1 MTEKR
6 DIQVLPKHIAS
17 KIAAG
22 EIVDRPSSVVKELIE
37 NSIDA
42 ESTQITIKLLNGGL
56 DTINVYDNG
65 IGIPKNQVKIYK
77 YHILILLI

>member
-1 MTEKR
+1 MTNKKN
-6 DIQVLPKHIAS
+6 IQILPNHISS

-42 ESTQITIKLLNGGL
+42 ESSQIIIYLVNGGFC
-56 DTINVYDNG
+56 
-65 IGIPKNQVKIYK
+65 
-77 YHILILLI
+77 LLYTSPSPRD

>member
-1 MTEKR
+1 MTNKTN
-6 DIQVLPKHIAS
+6 ILVLPDHISS

-42 ESTQITIKLLNGGL
+42 EANQIIIKLLNL
-56 DTINVYDNG
+56 
-65 IGIPKNQVKIYK
+65 
-77 YHILILLI
+77 